1 MDKENVIKILS
12 DRLSLANQESV
23 KFDALSDIYNHG
35 NTIECYMKLYNN
47 GFQNIAGIYSSSL
60 MIDASSN
67 ASVAKGTVKNLFQ
80 KLVENLDKLG
90 FLFNYSNVQVEAIK
104 SLYSQNNMYVEEMQN
119 AFYDKLVENLK
130 NLTYD
135 DLMIKGEIVSGV
147 NQYRFGINKMEM
159 SEFLVAFPI
168 PILAL
173 FFYTSNE
180 LDGEVLEKLYDSDKH
195 SSEIRYILKG
205 EISKL
210 WDSINSNSVK
220 NPNYSKEMVKNLFDW
235 ILTGLMNRYNWNE
248 RKSPTPIQNNQNKQE
263 FPEAEHVTLPGWNA
277 TDLGD
282 IKKYEDDGKNKI
294 ISITVQAHPDLIK
307 KRYIYFPV
315 FSYGFGAGK
324 SEEFFDEAN
333 SIKETEFMTANDA
346 AQAAEEFAKKWNT
359 PKEPVK
365 EHVTLPGWSSS
376 SLADVKKYEDDGKNK
391 ILSITVQANPDIE
404 KYIYTYHVVV
414 GRYKISM
421 EDSEKFLE
429 ESNAIKEIDFMTAN
443 EAAEAAEL
451 FAKNWNTPKEPVVE
465 HVSLPGWT
473 STNNGDFKDYE
484 NNGINKIL
492 KMAVQPESDFEN
504 RKYVY
509 YPIVSSYNISMED
522 SEKYLEE
529 SNALREKYFD
539 TPNEAAQAAEEFA
552 TKWNTPKEPVVEHV
566 TRPGWSNSEFGD
578 SIEYENN
585 GTNKILR
592 MSVQPESD
600 FENRRYV
607 YYPVVSS
614 YNISMEDSEKFLK
627 ESNAIKEIKFDTPN
641 EAAQAAELFAKNW
654 NTPQP
659 KKPVI
664 TYHKRSDG
672 GYVFKVDG
680 ELVGSMTPSENL
692 TELKRAIKNSG
703 YSFKDAIK
711 GEPIILGKPTP
722 KENVTKKESVP
733 GNKLGDSVRIL
744 AYNEN
749 KYPESLSN
757 FISLYK
763 AKFERVKKLY
773 PSLANEKYDGG
784 TEQEEKVME
793 TIIRESSSLDDVMQ
807 NLNSSGL
814 TFNKFELS
822 EKTPDKVVLKTMDYN
837 KNVHYISVIMK
848 KDTPKND
855 DSSEQ
860 NVKIVAYN
868 ENKIPHSLSNFVS
881 LNQRKFEEIK
891 KLYPELKNEKYTG
904 GTVQETKVLRTIIVN
919 SNGVEDAMNNMN
931 RLGICYNKWKLFSS
945 SDNGGVLTCQDYNG
959 NKFFLSI
966 TNLKT
971 KKEEEKAPKLTK
983 AKVTKI
989 VNDLKKEISDLENQ
1003 TDAQDWNL
1011 AYLKYGDVYSFD
1023 YDYKTKELTTYA
1035 ASKAYGDVPDS
1046 DKKEITKKD
1055 WDEYPKTSKWINT
1068 FRGREPYVSKEHG
1081 AITIAKQLMEKGVEV
1096 GKIFLVSEYD

>member
-1 MDKENVIKILS
+1 MDKKNVIKILS

-60 MIDASSN
+60 MLDASSN

-173 FFYTSNE
+173 FFYTSDE

-333 SIKETEFMTANDA
+333 SIKET
-346 AQAAEEFAKKWNT
+346 
-359 PKEPVK
+359 
-365 EHVTLPGWSSS
+365 
-376 SLADVKKYEDDGKNK
+376 
-391 ILSITVQANPDIE
+391 
-404 KYIYTYHVVV
+404 
-414 GRYKISM
+414 
-421 EDSEKFLE
+421 
-429 ESNAIKEIDFMTAN
+429 DFMTA
-443 EAAEAAEL
+443 
-451 FAKNWNTPKEPVVE
+451 
-465 HVSLPGWT
+465 
-473 STNNGDFKDYE
+473 
-484 NNGINKIL
+484 
-492 KMAVQPESDFEN
+492 
-504 RKYVY
+504 
-509 YPIVSSYNISMED
+509 
-522 SEKYLEE
+522 
-529 SNALREKYFD
+529 
-539 TPNEAAQAAEEFA
+539 NEAAQAAEEFA
-552 TKWNTPKEPVVEHV
+552 KKWNTPKEPVVEHV

-680 ELVGSMTPSENL
+680 ELGDVMPSENL
-692 TELKRAIKNSG
+692 TELKRRMKNAG

-711 GEPIILGKPTP
+711 GEPIILDEPLR
-722 KENVTKKESVP
+722 NVTKKESVP

-773 PSLANEKYDGG
+773 PSLANEKYEGG

-837 KNVHYISVIMK
+837 KNVLYLSVIMK

-1035 ASKAYGDVPDS
+1035 ASKAYSDVLDS

-1055 WDEYPKTSKWINT
+1055 WDEYSKTSKWINT